1 MSTITDKI
9 RNRIKGKG
17 RGWVFGPAD
26 FLDIGTRAAVDQ
38 VLSRLVKQQ
47 KIRRVARGV
56 YDFPRYDDLL
66 QRTLSPTSDGIA
78 RVLAGDDVLFDSG
91 ATAANLLG
99 FSTQVPAR
107 PIYLSNRTNRTLSVG
122 KRTIKIRPAKVKLL
136 LSASHKINM
145 FIQALSYLGKHNID
159 APIIDRSV
167 KILSDD
173 DINMIKKHMHALP
186 GWLSDV
192 VHRIDDIKHGNIS
205 RTA

>member
-47 KIRRVARGV
+47 KIRRVARGI
-56 YDFPRYDDLL
+56 YDFPQYSNQLGI
-66 QRTLSPTSDGIA
+66 TLSPKSDDIA

-107 PIYLSNRTNRTLSVG
+107 PIYLSNRTSRTLSVG
-122 KRTIKIRPAKVKLL
+122 KRTIKIRPVKVKLL
-136 LSASHKINM
+136 LTASYKINL
-145 FIQALSYLGKHNID
+145 FLQALN
-159 APIIDRSV
+159 
-167 KILSDD
+167 
-173 DINMIKKHMHALP
+173 
-186 GWLSDV
+186 
-192 VHRIDDIKHGNIS
+192 
-205 RTA
+205 